1 MLFLIAQIKRFG
13 TLIATQKNAAFYT
26 APFLKKIRKKNC
38 PKIVKNAFFVKNNQF
53 PAVFLDFFKNG
64 AL

>member
-13 TLIATQKNAAFYT
+13 TLNAMQKTAALYT
-26 APFLKKIRKKNC
+26 APFLKNQEKLPKNSQ
-38 PKIVKNAFFVKNNQF
+38 KHIFLLSLTNFWQFFLI
-53 PAVFLDFFKNG
+53 FLTND